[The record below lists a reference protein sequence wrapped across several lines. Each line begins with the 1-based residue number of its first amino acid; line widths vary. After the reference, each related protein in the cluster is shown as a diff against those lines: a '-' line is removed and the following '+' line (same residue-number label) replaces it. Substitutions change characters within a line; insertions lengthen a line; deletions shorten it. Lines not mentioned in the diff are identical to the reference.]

1 MEIKTNGIFA
11 WMRRREAR
19 RVLMGFDDYQL
30 ADIGISRSDIDQAV
44 LGRSGRPR

>member
-1 MEIKTNGIFA
+1 MNIKTEGLII

-30 ADIGISRSDIDQAV
+30 ADIGISRAEINQAV